1 MRLLLCHCISVF
13 IFHNSTKIGG
23 ESMFE
28 NLKKTPL
35 FNTHNEYGGKM
46 VEFGGW
52 AMPIQYSGI
61 ISEHEA
67 VRGAAGL
74 FDVSHMGEVDIKGT
88 EAFEFV
94 QNLVANDVAVL
105 NDNQILYTFMCYT
118 NGGIVD
124 DLLVYK
130 FSDEHFYLVI
140 NAGNIDKDFQWMLN
154 NKGLYNVEITNISG
168 DVAEVAIQGPKAQKI
183 LQKITDTDLDGIK
196 FFYCK
201 RDVLVD
207 GIKCLISRTGYT
219 GEDGFEIYTS
229 NDKIE
234 SLWHKLLEIGKED
247 GLLPAGLGCRD
258 TLRFE
263 ASLPLYGNEITQD
276 ITPLEAG
283 LGFFVKLQKPNFIG
297 KEALV
302 KQKEEGLKRK
312 LVGFEM
318 KERGIPRH
326 GYEVRA
332 LGEKIGVVTTGYL
345 SPTLKK
351 NIGLALIDAKY
362 CELGTEIEIVIRDKS
377 LKAEVVSKKFY
388 KKNYN
393 K

>member
-1 MRLLLCHCISVF
+1 M
-13 IFHNSTKIGG
+13 
-23 ESMFE
+23 E

-35 FNTHNEYGGKM
+35 YNTYSEYGGKII
-46 VEFGGW
+46 EFGGW
-52 AMPIQYSGI
+52 AMPVQFEGI

-67 VRGAAGL
+67 VRCAAGI
-74 FDVSHMGEVDIKGT
+74 FDVSHMGEVDVKGPQ
-88 EAFEFV
+88 AFDFV
-94 QNLVANDVAVL
+94 QNLVTNDIAVL
-105 NDNQILYTFMCYT
+105 TDNQVLYTFMCYT
-118 NGGIVD
+118 NGGVVD

-130 FSDEHFYLVI
+130 FSQEHFYLVI
-140 NAGNIDKDFQWMLN
+140 NAGNIDKDLQWMID
-154 NKGLYNVEITNISG
+154 NKGTYDVEIINSS
-168 DVAEVAIQGPKAQKI
+168 DEVAELAIQGPKAQMI
-183 LQKITDTDLDGIK
+183 LQKITDLDLDDIK
-196 FFYCK
+196 FFYLK

-207 GIKCLISRTGYT
+207 GIKCIVSRTGYT

-229 NDKIE
+229 QENIQQ
-234 SLWHKLLEIGKED
+234 LWHKLLSIGGED
-247 GLLPAGLGCRD
+247 GLKPAGLGCRD

-263 ASLPLYGNEITQD
+263 AALPLYGNELSAD

-283 LGFFVKLQKPNFIG
+283 LGFFVKLQKQSFIG
-297 KEALV
+297 KEALL

-326 GYEVRA
+326 GYEVTL

-351 NIGLALIDAKY
+351 NIGLALVDAKFS
-362 CELGTEIEIVIRDKS
+362 ELGTEIEIVIRNKPV
-377 LKAEVVSKKFY
+377 KAEVVSKKFY
-388 KKNYN
+388 KKNY

>member
-1 MRLLLCHCISVF
+1 M
-13 IFHNSTKIGG
+13 N
-23 ESMFE
+23 

-35 FNTHNEYGGKM
+35 YSTYGKYGGKII
-46 VEFGGW
+46 EFGGW
-52 AMPIQYSGI
+52 AMPVQYAGI

-67 VRGAAGL
+67 VRHNAGL
-74 FDVSHMGEVDIKGT
+74 FDVSHMGEVDIKGKD
-88 EAFEFV
+88 AFEFV
-94 QNLVANDVAVL
+94 QNLVTNDVVTLKA
-105 NDNQILYTFMCYT
+105 NQILYTLMCYT

-140 NAGNIDKDFQWMLN
+140 NAGNIEKDYQWMLH
-154 NKGLYNVEITNISG
+154 NKGLYNVEISNSS
-168 DVAEVAIQGPKAQKI
+168 DVVAEIAIQGPKSQKI
-183 LQKITDTDLDGIK
+183 LQKITNINLDKIK

-207 GIKCLISRTGYT
+207 GIKCLVSRTGYT

-229 NDKIE
+229 TDKIE
-234 SLWHKLLEIGKED
+234 KLWHKLLNIGEED
-247 GLLPAGLGCRD
+247 GLVPAGLGCRD

-263 ASLPLYGNEITQD
+263 ACLPLYGNEISQD
-276 ITPLEAG
+276 VTPLEAG
-283 LGFFVKLQKPNFIG
+283 LGFFVKLQKHYFIG
-297 KEALV
+297 KDALL
-302 KQKEEGLKRK
+302 KQKEQGLKRK

-326 GYEVRA
+326 GYEVRV

-351 NIGLALIDAKY
+351 NIGLALIDSKY
-362 CELGTEIEIVIRDKS
+362 CELGTEIEIVIRDKP
-377 LKAEVVSKKFY
+377 LKAEVISKKFY

>member
-1 MRLLLCHCISVF
+1 MRVLLCRCISVF
-13 IFHNSTKIGG
+13 IFHVIEGG
-23 ESMFE
+23 SILE

-35 FNTHNEYGGKM
+35 YNTYKQYGGKL

-52 AMPIQYSGI
+52 EMPIQFEGI
-61 ISEHEA
+61 IIEHEA
-67 VRGAAGL
+67 VRCAAGI
-74 FDVSHMGEVDIKGT
+74 FDVSHMGEVDIKGV

-94 QNLVANDVAVL
+94 QNLVTNDISSL
-105 NDNQILYTFMCYT
+105 KDNQILYTFMCYQ
-118 NGGIVD
+118 NGGVVD

-130 FSDEHFYLVI
+130 FSSEHFYLVI
-140 NAGNIDKDFQWMLN
+140 NAGNIEKDFKWMID
-154 NKGLYNVEITNISG
+154 NKGSYNVEIVNSSSA
-168 DVAEVAIQGPKAQKI
+168 VAEIAIQGPKAQKI
-183 LQKITDTDLDGIK
+183 LQKITDLDLDEIK
-196 FFYCK
+196 FFYFK
-201 RDVLVD
+201 ADVLVD
-207 GIKCLISRTGYT
+207 GVKCIVSRTGYT
-219 GEDGFEIYTS
+219 GEDGFEVYTS
-229 NDKIE
+229 VEKIE
-234 SLWHKLLEIGKED
+234 KLWHKLINIGKED
-247 GLLPAGLGCRD
+247 GLKVAGLGCRD

-263 ASLPLYGNEITQD
+263 ASLPLYGNELSKD

-283 LGFFVKLQKPNFIG
+283 FGFFVKLQKSNFIG
-297 KEALV
+297 KEALL
-302 KQKEEGLKRK
+302 KQKEQGLKRK

-326 GYEVRA
+326 GYDVTL

-362 CELGTEIEIVIRDKS
+362 SELGTEIDIVIRNKP
-377 LKAEVVSKKFY
+377 LKAEVISKKFY

>member
-1 MRLLLCHCISVF
+1 MSLYLCFYILCN
-13 IFHNSTKIGG
+13 IFREIKGG
-23 ESMFE
+23 SMLE

-35 FNTHNEYGGKM
+35 YNTYKQYGGKL

-52 AMPIQYSGI
+52 EMPIQFDGI
-61 ISEHEA
+61 IIEHEA
-67 VRGAAGL
+67 VRSDAGI
-74 FDVSHMGEVDIKGT
+74 FDVSHMGEVDIQGV

-94 QNLVANDVAVL
+94 QNLVTNDISSL
-105 NDNQILYTFMCYT
+105 KDNQILYTFMCYQS
-118 NGGIVD
+118 GGVVD

-130 FSDEHFYLVI
+130 FSSEHFYLVI
-140 NAGNIDKDFQWMLN
+140 NAGNIEKDFKWMID
-154 NKGLYNVEITNISG
+154 NKGTYNVEIINSSSV
-168 DVAEVAIQGPKAQKI
+168 VAEIAIQGPKAQKI
-183 LQKITDTDLDGIK
+183 LQKITDLDLDEIK
-196 FFYCK
+196 FFYFK
-201 RDVLVD
+201 EDVLVD
-207 GIKCLISRTGYT
+207 GVKCIISRTGYT

-229 NDKIE
+229 VEKIE
-234 SLWHKLLEIGKED
+234 KLWHKLINVGKED
-247 GLLPAGLGCRD
+247 GLKVAGLGCRD

-263 ASLPLYGNEITQD
+263 ASLPLYGNELSKD

-283 LGFFVKLQKPNFIG
+283 FGFFVKLQKSSFIG
-297 KEALV
+297 KEALL
-302 KQKEEGLKRK
+302 KQKEQGLKRK

-326 GYEVRA
+326 GYEVTL

-362 CELGTEIEIVIRDKS
+362 SELGTEIDIVIRNKP
-377 LKAEVVSKKFY
+377 LKAEVISKKFY